1 MIMIMIAVARCCLK
15 PLALCD
21 IPMKSTAAV
30 LTLLTADDVH
40 NTSEKPV
47 HNEVITSIRI
57 YF

>member
-1 MIMIMIAVARCCLK
+1 
-15 PLALCD
+15 
-21 IPMKSTAAV
+21 MKSTAAV